1 MPETVI
7 AIAQEAPFRF
17 DLDAFTATVRQ
28 RWPNARFVPATGR
41 AASVTRGQ
49 WQIPDADSWPN
60 QVLVEFDIEG
70 QGLMLDSPEDE
81 LRAAVI
87 AAATS
92 VPDFPGDGSVILA
105 EWATEFIALRPNMTA
120 EEILAA
126 RA

>member
-1 MPETVI
+1 MPV
-7 AIAQEAPFRF
+7 QP
-17 DLDAFTATVRQ
+17 DG
-28 RWPNARFVPATGR
+28 VPAGIPEYADQWGVQIRDVTGTVYM
-41 AASVTRGQ
+41 S
-49 WQIPDADSWPN
+49 DH
-60 QVLVEFDIEG
+60 VLVEFDIEG
-70 QGLMLDSPEDE
+70 QGLMLDSPEDG

-105 EWATEFIALRPNMTA
+105 EWAAEFIPLRPNTTA